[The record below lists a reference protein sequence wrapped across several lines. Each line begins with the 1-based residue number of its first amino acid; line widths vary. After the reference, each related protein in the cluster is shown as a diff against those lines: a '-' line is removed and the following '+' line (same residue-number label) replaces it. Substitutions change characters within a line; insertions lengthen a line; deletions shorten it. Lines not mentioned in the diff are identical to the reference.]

1 MSPFEELEDKII
13 NKKCNIGVLG
23 LGYVGLPMAALF
35 ADKGY
40 KVLGGDISEK
50 VVENVNAGLS
60 PVKETGMDE
69 LVGRT
74 VHNGLLKATMDVE
87 GVVRDSDVLLI
98 VVQTPIGE
106 DKKPNL
112 KALRSACST
121 AASGPAGKLIIVES
135 TLPPGT
141 THDVIVPILES
152 SGCKAGEDFLLV
164 YSPERAMPTR
174 LLQEIGSNPRI
185 IGGISEESSEL
196 AKHVYSD
203 ITSGE
208 LVITNIE
215 TAELVKVLENTYRD
229 VNIAL
234 ANEIAM
240 LCEKLGV
247 DAAKAIEIANKH
259 PRVNLLSPGP
269 GVGGHCIPK
278 DPYFAIESA
287 RKHGLELK
295 VISSARRVNE
305 DMPMHVLEMIEK
317 ALGSVGKKLEDSKV
331 AILGVT
337 YKGDTNDTRG
347 SPSKEI
353 IESLLPVTEV
363 FSHDPLV
370 NQDFGGQFSNN
381 MDDAVKDA
389 DCVVVVAD
397 HAEYSKLD
405 LDRLSKMMKKPG
417 VIVDGRR
424 ILDPKHAKEKGFS
437 YFGVGY

>member
-1 MSPFEELEDKII
+1 MSIFEELKDKII
-13 NKKCNIGVLG
+13 DKRCTIGVLG

-50 VVENVNAGLS
+50 VVESVNAGVS
-60 PVKETGMDE
+60 PIKESGMDE
-69 LVGRT
+69 LVRRA
-74 VHNGLLKATMDVE
+74 VDRDLLTATMDVE

-98 VVQTPIGE
+98 VVQTPIGT

-121 AASGPAGKLIIVES
+121 VATGPSGKLIIVES
-135 TLPPGT
+135 TLPPGA
-141 THDVIVPILES
+141 THEVIVPILES

-185 IGGISEESSEL
+185 IGGISEKSSEL
-196 AKHVYSD
+196 GRLLYSD

-278 DPYFAIESA
+278 DPYFALESA

-295 VISSARRVNE
+295 VISSARKVNE
-305 DMPMHVLEMIEK
+305 DMPKHMLEIIEK
-317 ALGSVGKKLEDSKV
+317 ALSSAGKKLEDSKI

-347 SPSKEI
+347 SPSRDI
-353 IESLLPVTEV
+353 IQSLLPISDVY
-363 FSHDPLV
+363 SHDPLAT
-370 NQDFGGQFSNN
+370 QDFGGKFSND

-397 HAEYSKLD
+397 HAEYMKLD